1 MMVEKRILEALDAC
15 RPGSDD
21 LRQPE
26 LTDAAEQIAGDPE
39 LTRLRE
45 HIETLDAKIGAA
57 MGDVPVPADLAA
69 RLLAR
74 LPAEQPESEAARD
87 ETAATPNEPAATPRG
102 RFGWK
107 RAAAALTLAA
117 ALLVGATLALFDRA
131 PSQLTPDGVRRFAQQ
146 RYEELSREGDWRE
159 LASAPLDR
167 YPTSRRVAGRA
178 RRWRRLPNAVDP
190 RAVAYDLTP
199 RGSKY
204 RTTLMV
210 LHTQVAGLSNL
221 PPKDPFWTQGRLI
234 AAWRQGNLLYVLVL
248 EAPDG
253 GGAGLP
259 LRYRQLVDTSAGIVG

>member
-1 MMVEKRILEALDAC
+1 MMVEKRILEAIDAC
-15 RPGSDD
+15 RPESDD
-21 LRQPE
+21 LRHPE
-26 LTDAAEQIAGDPE
+26 LADAAEQIAGDPE
-39 LTRLRE
+39 LARLRE
-45 HIETLDAKIGAA
+45 QIIALDAKIGAA

-74 LPAEQPESEAARD
+74 LQAEPT
-87 ETAATPNEPAATPRG
+87 ETIAATPPDEPAATPRR

-107 RAAAALTLAA
+107 RAAAALALAA

-131 PSQLTPDGVRRFAQQ
+131 PRRLTPDGVRRFAQQ
-146 RYEELSREGDWRE
+146 RYEELSREDDWRE
-159 LASAPLDR
+159 LTSAPLDR
-167 YPTSRRVAGRA
+167 YPPSRRVAGRP
-178 RRWRRLPNAVDP
+178 RRWQRLPNAVDG

-199 RGSKY
+199 RGSRYK
-204 RTTLMV
+204 TTLMV

-221 PPKDPFWTQGRLI
+221 PPKKPFWTQGRLV
-234 AAWRQGNLLYVLVL
+234 AAWRQGDLLYVLVL

>member
-1 MMVEKRILEALDAC
+1 MA
-15 RPGSDD
+15 
-21 LRQPE
+21 
-26 LTDAAEQIAGDPE
+26 DAAEQIAGDPE

-45 HIETLDAKIGAA
+45 RIETLDAKIGAA
-57 MGDVPVPADLAA
+57 MGDVPVPADLAS

-74 LPAEQPESEAARD
+74 LQAEPTEAVAPA
-87 ETAATPNEPAATPRG
+87 TTPDEPAATPRR

-117 ALLVGATLALFDRA
+117 ALLVGAALALLDRA
-131 PSQLTPDGVRRFAQQ
+131 PPRLTSDGVRQFAQQ
-146 RYEELSREGDWRE
+146 RYEELSQNGDWRE

-167 YPTSRRVAGRA
+167 YPTSRRVVGRA
-178 RRWRRLPNAVDP
+178 RRWQRLPNAVDR

-199 RGSKY
+199 RGSRY

-210 LHTQVAGLSNL
+210 LHAQVAGLSNL
-221 PPKDPFWTQGRLI
+221 PPKNPFWTQGRLV
-234 AAWRQGNLLYVLVL
+234 AAWQQGNLLYVLVL